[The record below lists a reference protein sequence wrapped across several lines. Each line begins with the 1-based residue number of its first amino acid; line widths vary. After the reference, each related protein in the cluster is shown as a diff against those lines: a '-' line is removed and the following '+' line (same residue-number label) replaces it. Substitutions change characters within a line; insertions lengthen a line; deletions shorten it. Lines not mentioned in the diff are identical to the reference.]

1 MAIPHGPPPA
11 VSGSHAAPQAEAAVL
26 TPEHLARL
34 LDLARALSGACEHA
48 EIATIAAERGRAL
61 TGASATQIAGL
72 REGGEL
78 AVLGEATGVALAF
91 RRRAPASILP
101 GAPEHDVVRSGGP
114 VWIGSPSEASERC
127 PNLAL
132 DALTGGLHGAAWAFL
147 PLVADDE
154 VNGVLTL
161 VFDEDQSF
169 DGPTR
174 AFLAEVAAACGSA
187 LARGSLFTRARARA
201 NASEEARAA
210 GEVRERRSERQV
222 EDRTHLY
229 ERERFA
235 RARAEAETVV
245 AVRAADDLEHAQ
257 RLTAALYLAETARD
271 VVAALVKHGVDGF
284 GALWLELTRQGA
296 GGMLETVATAGAPPR
311 GDAAERP
318 TRSGAATAEAEV
330 FRTGTPLWLDPEELA
345 RRFPGSSRAA
355 LARGAGSWLGAPVPG
370 DDDVAAV
377 LSVAFPRARAFT
389 VGDRARLALLAD
401 ECASA
406 LSRCAAHNAGAAA
419 RATALRAAAAKPA
432 DAFVVQYDETE
443 VEGPVAHILGV
454 FSSETS
460 ARDALRE
467 LDRTRSLVVHASIT
481 SWTLDVPHPRTRV
494 EIDLGE

>member
-1 MAIPHGPPPA
+1 
-11 VSGSHAAPQAEAAVL
+11 VVL

-48 EIATIAAERGRAL
+48 EIATIAAERGLAL

-78 AVLGEATGVALAF
+78 AVLAEATGDVLAF
-91 RRRAPASILP
+91 RRRTPSSIRP
-101 GAPEHDVVRSGGP
+101 GAPEHDVIRSGGP

-127 PNLAL
+127 PNLSL
-132 DALTGGLHGAAWAFL
+132 DALTGGPHGAAWAFL

-161 VFDEDQSF
+161 VFDEERPF

-174 AFLAEVAAACGSA
+174 AFLGEVAAASGSA
-187 LARGSLFTRARARA
+187 LARGSLFTRTRARA

-210 GEVRERRSERQV
+210 GEVRQRRSERQV
-222 EDRTHLY
+222 EDRTRLY

-257 RLTAALYLAETARD
+257 RLTAALYLADTARD
-271 VVAALVKHGVDGF
+271 VVAALMKHGVDGF
-284 GALWLELTRQGA
+284 GALGLELTRQGA
-296 GGMLETVATAGAPPR
+296 GGVLETVAAAGSPPG

-318 TRSGAATAEAEV
+318 TRSGAGTAEAEV
-330 FRTGTPLWLDPEELA
+330 FRTGAPLWLDPAELA
-345 RRFPGSSRAA
+345 RRFPGSSQAL
-355 LARGAGSWLGAPVPG
+355 LARGAGSWLGVPVTG
-370 DDDVAAV
+370 DDDVNAV
-377 LSVAFPRARAFT
+377 LSVAFPRERAFT
-389 VGDRARLALLAD
+389 MGDRARLALLAD
-401 ECASA
+401 ECASV
-406 LSRCAAHNAGAAA
+406 LSRRAAHDAGAAA
-419 RATALRAAAAKPA
+419 RDTALAAGAQPA

-443 VEGPVAHILGV
+443 VDGPVARILGV
-454 FSSETS
+454 FTSERS

-467 LDRTRSLVVHASIT
+467 LDLARTLVVHASIT
-481 SWTLDVPHPRTRV
+481 SWTLDVPRPRTRV
-494 EIDLGE
+494 EIDLPE